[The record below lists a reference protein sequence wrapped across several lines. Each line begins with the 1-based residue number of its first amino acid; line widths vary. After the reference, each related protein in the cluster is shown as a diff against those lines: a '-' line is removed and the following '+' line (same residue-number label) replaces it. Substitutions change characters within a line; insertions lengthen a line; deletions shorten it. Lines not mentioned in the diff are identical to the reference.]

1 MTLKNILLLRNKA
14 ARITIY
20 QVIIP
25 KLIDYGKDF
34 INTLLLVLDQ
44 YHQVDSEVFF

>member
-1 MTLKNILLLRNKA
+1 MNPNHKQHN
-14 ARITIY
+14 

-44 YHQVDSEVFF
+44 YHQVDSEVFFWKVK

>member
-20 QVIIP
+20 QAINP

-34 INTLLLVLDQ
+34 INTLLLVLDE
-44 YHQVDSEVFF
+44 YHQVDSVVFF